1 VKSPLAAL
9 FASPYAILVRS
20 TLATGLLA
28 MGAPAQVS
36 LEWSATQ
43 PDNSGDEFTQAL
55 AVGPDGSV
63 YLAQQIPGN
72 SSANTDVRIVKLSSS
87 GAFAW
92 LAEWDTYGFSDTVTT
107 MLTAPNG
114 DLFVGG
120 VARRETAIGHI
131 NHDATLRKFSPGGTQ
146 QWFGASQG
154 VGGTAVSFRALARLS
169 NGAVI
174 GAGAKGAGGHLAR
187 FSNSGALEWQ
197 RTLTGGG
204 FGGTWVTDVAVLPD
218 DSIVACGQRGSSFNG
233 ALTVWRYDAAGNELW
248 RSTLDELVPQQ
259 SGGASLC
266 ITPSGRI
273 AVGGRRQSP
282 TLVADMAL
290 AQFDPADGSLDWKL
304 YVSANSGPS
313 GMDEISKVA
322 ATPDGVIWCAG
333 RRFDTQSD
341 MDTVILRVD
350 GGGALLSLE
359 TWAGGA
365 TSYDQPQSLHV
376 GSAGQAWVSVLN
388 SGLPNRDITVLQFDS
403 AGELVSESVFDLG
416 GSDFGSVAAYG
427 PGEQLTVAGA
437 TDASGDYD
445 LLALRL
451 DLSDAPSGYCTAKV
465 NSLGCAPRLSFNGAP
480 SASATSGFDVVC
492 ANMRNQKS
500 GLWLYSLTGPDAAPF
515 QGGFLCTASPRRRT
529 PVTGSGG
536 ATGGDD
542 CSGTHVLDFNA
553 FAHGLLGGAP
563 APELLVSGTSVHTQ
577 VWARDPG
584 SLGNSALSAG
594 LRFETAP

>member
-1 VKSPLAAL
+1 MKSPLAAL
-9 FASPYAILVRS
+9 FASPCAVLVRS

-28 MGAPAQVS
+28 MSARAQAS

-43 PDNSGDEFTQAL
+43 PDNSGDEFTQML

-63 YLAQQIPGN
+63 YLAQAIPGN
-72 SSANTDVRIVKLSSS
+72 TPNNLDVRLVKHTDA

-92 LAEWDTYGFSDTVTT
+92 LAEWDTYGFNDAVTA

-114 DLFVGG
+114 ELFVAGYD
-120 VARRETAIGHI
+120 RRETAIGHI

-146 QWFGASQG
+146 QWFAASQG

-174 GAGAKGAGGHLAR
+174 GAGSKGAGGHLAR

-204 FGGTWVTDVAVLPD
+204 FGGTWVTDVALLPD

-233 ALTVWRYDAAGNELW
+233 ALTLWRYDAAGNELW

-259 SGGASLC
+259 SHGASLC

-273 AVGGRRQSP
+273 AVGGRR
-282 TLVADMAL
+282 LVPPSANDMAL
-290 AQFDPADGSLDWKL
+290 AQFDPADGALDWKL

-313 GMDEISKVA
+313 GMDEIRKVA
-322 ATPDGVIWCAG
+322 AAPDGVIWCAG

-365 TSYDQPQSLHV
+365 TSFDQPQALHI
-376 GSAGQAWVSVLN
+376 GSAGQAWVSVM
-388 SGLPNRDITVLQFDS
+388 GGVANRDIAVLQFDS
-403 AGELVSESVFDLG
+403 AGELVSEDVFDLG
-416 GSDFGSVAAYG
+416 GDDIGVVAAAG
-427 PGEQLTVAGA
+427 PGERLTIAGS
-437 TDASGDYD
+437 TNASGDYD
-445 LLALRL
+445 AFALRI
-451 DLSDAPSGYCTAKV
+451 DLGAAPSTYCTPKL

-492 ANMRNQKS
+492 ANMRNRKS
-500 GLWLYSLTGPDAAPF
+500 GLWIYSLTGPDAAPF

-529 PVTGSGG
+529 PATTSGG
-536 ATGGDD
+536 AASGDD
-542 CSGTHVLDFNA
+542 CSGMHVLDFNA
-553 FAHGLLGGAP
+553 FAHGQLGGAP
-563 APELLVSGTSVHTQ
+563 APELLSPGTSVHTQ

-584 SLGNSALSAG
+584 AVGNGALSAG